1 MFRGPVVGRPRNM
14 RRSRLLLPERIEVRI
29 DPQIGNPES
38 GILPEYGNVDRTVHL
53 EIHHRHDSQSAE
65 RLPHGGVENL
75 PDGLF
80 VVELD
85 LGLLRMHIHVDP
97 LRIDRQI
104 QKVGRLRIG
113 SDQFLVSLQD
123 RLAEIGRTEIT
134 AVDEQVLLPVR
145 FFGGRRTADE
155 SFDPDD
161 RSIGAYF
168 EQIFSDILAADR
180 RNDPLAKVRS
190 GQRSDQHIVVV
201 Q

>member
-1 MFRGPVVGRPRNM
+1 M
-14 RRSRLLLPERIEVRI
+14 
-29 DPQIGNPES
+29 
-38 GILPEYGNVDRTVHL
+38 
-53 EIHHRHDSQSAE
+53 
-65 RLPHGGVENL
+65 
-75 PDGLF
+75 
-80 VVELD
+80 
-85 LGLLRMHIHVDP
+85 
-97 LRIDRQI
+97 
-104 QKVGRLRIG
+104 RIG

-161 RSIGAYF
+161 RSVGAYF

-201 Q
+201 QRKSHFRITEGHPQEFGTDVSSLDVGLLEKPAPGRRIVEQIFYQKLRADGRLHRLLGNKPPSVNHDLRADLPIGSPGTEFDFRHRSDRRQRLAAKTERC

>member
-1 MFRGPVVGRPRNM
+1 M
-14 RRSRLLLPERIEVRI
+14 
-29 DPQIGNPES
+29 
-38 GILPEYGNVDRTVHL
+38 VDRTVHL

-85 LGLLRMHIHVDP
+85 LGLLRMTFTSIRCGSIV
-97 LRIDRQI
+97 QI

-161 RSIGAYF
+161 RSVGAYF
-168 EQIFSDILAADR
+168 EPNF
-180 RNDPLAKVRS
+180 
-190 GQRSDQHIVVV
+190 
-201 Q
+201 

>member
-1 MFRGPVVGRPRNM
+1 
-14 RRSRLLLPERIEVRI
+14 
-29 DPQIGNPES
+29 
-38 GILPEYGNVDRTVHL
+38 
-53 EIHHRHDSQSAE
+53 
-65 RLPHGGVENL
+65 
-75 PDGLF
+75 
-80 VVELD
+80 
-85 LGLLRMHIHVDP
+85 
-97 LRIDRQI
+97 
-104 QKVGRLRIG
+104 LRIG